1 MIQCWALLIIYTN
14 IVTGE
19 RLRKE
24 PFLSTR
30 PAQLSYR
37 VLSSILLLGSGCC
50 VVLFYLHWGHA
61 FVLEKPPVSDMG
73 VGLTYD
79 TSLGGDAD
87 TLGSKAEMFFGFIRR
102 VMSQI
107 PYVGTTSSAGNL
119 LYATACSMVVA
130 NMFLPS
136 SLFRPSPK
144 RERFGAEEVSAERE
158 KKLLGTDKRF
168 VVSLAKA
175 THTWRVF
182 PLPMRSHYLLSQ
194 HTLKE
199 NLQIVGTFQL
209 VSRGSSASNAFPSH
223 RSSNRMATSICTD
236 SNSEEVPSI
245 RAGTLLCFALNWPAG
260 CWRRHGKPITQRSS
274 P

>member
-1 MIQCWALLIIYTN
+1 MIQCWVLLIIYTN
-14 IVTGE
+14 VVTGE
-19 RLRKE
+19 RLRRE

-50 VVLFYLHWGHA
+50 AVLFYLHWGHV
-61 FVLEKPPVSDMG
+61 FVLEKPPDSDVG
-73 VGLTYD
+73 SGGLTYD

-87 TLGSKAEMFFGFIRR
+87 TLGSKAEMFLGFIRR

-107 PYVGTTSSAGNL
+107 PYVGTTSSPGKL

-144 RERFGAEEVSAERE
+144 RERFETEEVSADRE
-158 KKLLGTDKRF
+158 KKIMGSDKRF
-168 VVSLAKA
+168 VVALAKS
-175 THTWRVF
+175 THTFRVF
-182 PLPMRSHYLLSQ
+182 PLPMRSHNLLSQ

-199 NLQIVGTFQL
+199 NLKIVGTFQL
-209 VSRGSSASNAFPSH
+209 VSLRGSSATNIFPSH
-223 RSSNRMATSICTD
+223 RK
-236 SNSEEVPSI
+236 
-245 RAGTLLCFALNWPAG
+245 F
-260 CWRRHGKPITQRSS
+260 Q
-274 P
+274 

>member
-1 MIQCWALLIIYTN
+1 M
-14 IVTGE
+14 
-19 RLRKE
+19 
-24 PFLSTR
+24 
-30 PAQLSYR
+30 
-37 VLSSILLLGSGCC
+37 
-50 VVLFYLHWGHA
+50 VLFYLHWGRV
-61 FVLEKPPVSDMG
+61 FVFDKPPADIG
-73 VGLTYD
+73 GGGLTYD

-107 PYVGTTSSAGNL
+107 PYIGTASYPGKL

-144 RERFGAEEVSAERE
+144 KKRFEAEKVSAERE
-158 KKLLGTDKRF
+158 KKIMGSDKRF
-168 VVSLAKA
+168 VVALAKS

-209 VSRGSSASNAFPSH
+209 VSKVESFQHEMYFHLTGV
-223 RSSNRMATSICTD
+223 SIGWILQYAQTQ
-236 SNSEEVPSI
+236 I
-245 RAGTLLCFALNWPAG
+245 R
-260 CWRRHGKPITQRSS
+260 QRCHL
-274 P
+274 